1 MSAITTHV
9 LDTARGLPAEGV
21 AVLLEEADEE
31 AGAGGWRELGR
42 GTTDADGRVRTLLP
56 EGEPIA
62 RGTYRL
68 TFATGAYFAALGMAA
83 FHPEISIV
91 FTVDEP
97 ARHHHV
103 PLLVAPFGYTTYRG
117 S

>member
-1 MSAITTHV
+1 MSRITTHV
-9 LDTARGLPAEGV
+9 LDTARGLPAAGV
-21 AVLLEEADEE
+21 AVVLEEADEA
-31 AGAGGWRELGR
+31 AGAGGWRERGR
-42 GTTDADGRVRTLLP
+42 GTTDADGRVRTLLA
-56 EGEPIA
+56 EAEPVA

-68 TFATGAYFAALGMAA
+68 TFATGAYFAAQGAAA

-91 FTVDEP
+91 FVVDDPE
-97 ARHHHV
+97 RHHHV